1 MCAIYATP
9 LDTRLHWYV
18 QWHHLD
24 WQYREHLVDILD
36 DKSVENVNIKAVPS
50 KRRRVFFFCI
60 NLLGKLYSQK
70 SNG

>member
-24 WQYREHLVDILD
+24 WQYREHLVDISD

-60 NLLGKLYSQK
+60 NLLGKLYS
-70 SNG
+70 